1 MVTLPEPFRNVWT
14 SHRCYRLA
22 SLSSQS
28 RRFLGS
34 DRRRS
39 NQRVTWTSHL
49 SGGCKTKA
57 CDYGINPRSLP
68 SSHEKRLLLL
78 TSGTWII
85 VAAEHF
91 PHFFFSLIFLS
102 SCFSLYLRAEN
113 PQRDYWCVIFHLDNP
128 VCFMHIYINL
138 SLFSL
143 LITWLTVL
151 LPMAP
156 DDLSSLRMK
165 HQFRLNPHRLGTWP
179 ILFFFFLY
187 NIL

>member
-1 MVTLPEPFRNVWT
+1 MVTLPEPFRNVRT
-14 SHRCYRLA
+14 SRRCYRLT

-34 DRRRS
+34 DTRGS

-57 CDYGINPRSLP
+57 CDYGINLRSLP
-68 SSHEKRLLLL
+68 SSHEDWLLLL
-78 TSGTWII
+78 TSGRWII
-85 VAAEHF
+85 VVAEHF
-91 PHFFFSLIFLS
+91 PHFFFS

-113 PQRDYWCVIFHLDNP
+113 PQRDYWSVILHPDNP
-128 VCFMHIYINL
+128 VCFMHIYINS

-151 LPMAP
+151 LPMVP

-165 HQFRLNPHRLGTWP
+165 HEFWLKPSCFSYL
-179 ILFFFFLY
+179 
-187 NIL
+187 